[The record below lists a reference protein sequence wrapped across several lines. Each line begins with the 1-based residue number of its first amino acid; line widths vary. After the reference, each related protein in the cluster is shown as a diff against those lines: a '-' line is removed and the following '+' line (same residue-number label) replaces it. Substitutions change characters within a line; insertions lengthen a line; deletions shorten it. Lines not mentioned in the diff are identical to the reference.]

1 MVNSYLPASQADD
14 ASPGYLL
21 KPEEIVVIVDDS
33 PEISLLLQTFL
44 NNKNIATASAN
55 NVDELTLILAEKPVA
70 LVILDIGLPGR
81 NGDDI
86 LPDLVNSY
94 PDLGILMVTGNTD
107 LQTAL
112 DCLRAG
118 ADDYLTKPVNI
129 EQFYHTVLQ
138 TLKKRKLAIDN
149 RAFQKE
155 LQLTNL
161 RTQFLHYLN
170 LEMNSAYLSAGELAR
185 VLQTILIGITSH
197 EGLRFNRA
205 FLALFNEQQTLLEGV
220 LAIGPGSREEA
231 TAIWEEIKQKNLKLQ
246 DHFRKISSEDINS
259 DDAVNR
265 IARSLSVPA
274 SAEQHPLIYACRTIS
289 PILVNRGQAEIPIPE
304 ALIELLG
311 EDSFVI
317 VPLFSPSRAL
327 GVIIAD
333 NYITRQPIDSADV
346 EALEIFAGQASLAIE
361 HSRLYTDMQVKID
374 MLESLTRELEKSQDL
389 LVEAERFTAL
399 GQMSAQ
405 LVHALRNP
413 VTAIGGTARLLNRR
427 ITAGEDQKF
436 LNLLVKES
444 AKLESTI
451 NDLFNFVS
459 DAKPDKKLQPLFPL
473 VRRALLAF
481 HGIIEKNH
489 IGTKIALDGDGPLL
503 LIDSEQISQVFLQLI
518 RNGLDSM
525 SGGGT
530 LSISAEQND
539 DSVTITIGD
548 TGTGMINGDLSR
560 VTDPFYTTKTYG
572 TGMGLTLVEQI
583 LSQHQAGFSLKSNQD
598 QGMVATVTFF
608 WENETHHHPSAALA
622 ENNQGG

>member
-1 MVNSYLPASQADD
+1 MVKSYLPASQAAD
-14 ASPGYLL
+14 APPQDLLSPGEL
-21 KPEEIVVIVDDS
+21 VVIVDDS

-44 NNKNIATASAN
+44 NNKSMATATAN
-55 NVDELTLILAEKPVA
+55 NVDELNLILAQKPVA

-81 NGDDI
+81 SGSDI
-86 LPDLVNSY
+86 LPELVNRY

-107 LQTAL
+107 LHTAL

-138 TLKKRKLAIDN
+138 TLKKRRLAIDN
-149 RAFQKE
+149 RAFQQE
-155 LQLTNL
+155 LQFTNL

-170 LEMNSAYLSAGELAR
+170 LEMNSAYLSAGELAC

-220 LAIGPGSREEA
+220 MAIGPGSREEA
-231 TAIWEEIKQKNLKLQ
+231 AAIWEEIKLRNLKLQ
-246 DHFRKISSEDINS
+246 DHFRKISLEGIK
-259 DDAVNR
+259 DDDVVNQ
-265 IARSLSVPA
+265 IARSLSIPA
-274 SAEQHPLIYACRTIS
+274 AADQHPLIYACRTLK
-289 PILVNRGQAEIPIPE
+289 PVLVNRGQAEIEIP
-304 ALIELLG
+304 ATLIELLD

-317 VPLFSPSRAL
+317 VPLFSPSHAL

-333 NYITRQPIDSADV
+333 NYITRQPIDTADV

-361 HSRLYTDMQVKID
+361 HSRLYTDMQDKID
-374 MLESLTRELEKSQDL
+374 ALESLTRELERSQDL
-389 LVEAERFTAL
+389 LVEAERFKAL

-413 VTAIGGTARLLNRR
+413 VTAIGGTARLLKKR
-427 ITAGEDQKF
+427 IMAGEEHRF
-436 LNLLVKES
+436 LDLMVKES

-459 DAKPDKKLQPLFPL
+459 DVKPNKKIQPLFPL
-473 VRRALLAF
+473 VRRAVLAF
-481 HGIIEKNH
+481 HGNMEKKHISAKIELE
-489 IGTKIALDGDGPLL
+489 GEGPLL
-503 LIDSEQISQVFLQLI
+503 TIDDERICQVFLQLI

-525 SGGGT
+525 NDGGI

-539 DSVTITIGD
+539 AWIAVTIGD
-548 TGTGMINGDLSR
+548 TGSGLVNGDISR

-583 LSQHQAGFSLKSNQD
+583 LSQHQARFSLRPNPD
-598 QGMVATVTFF
+598 RGMSATVTFAL
-608 WENETHHHPSAALA
+608 ENESRHQ
-622 ENNQGG
+622 QGGALTEKDQIG